1 LESQKNARKSVAMT
15 QKLVVLVCILLLA
28 ACSQTAEPLQPVPG
42 SITYGGQPRTKLELS
57 PIGSRLRHHFTD
69 PMGRDVFETYILQ
82 PDRSLK
88 LVSREYL
95 TQPL

>member
-1 LESQKNARKSVAMT
+1 MIQGLIAV
-15 QKLVVLVCILLLA
+15 VCILLLA
-28 ACSQTAEPLQPVPG
+28 ACSQASEPLQPVPG

-57 PIGSRLRHHFTD
+57 PIGSRLRHHFVD
-69 PMGRDVFETYILQ
+69 QMGRDVFETYILQ